1 MKKNFLFVNTII
13 SELSSAKNEFVEIKN
28 ELNLGLSDILLKG
41 LFTYQ
46 VSKFEIT
53 LNEILKMFLN
63 AFPEKI
69 PEKSFRP
76 TKEKVIENS
85 ESLIS
90 SVVDSYINELSYKN
104 LHEYLKAF
112 VDITGIDKN
121 TDDIID
127 KLIEMKETRNLLVH
141 NDLKVNEIY
150 IMKCKSYKR
159 ASDENIN
166 KSIDFDEKYIKE
178 CLNLCLDF
186 IDSYLLTKLQMK
198 YKDYTKIKA
207 MKEIWD
213 YLFNTPILKFDE
225 FWEHDGTYLHYFKMD
240 EEELKAKIT
249 VGCSTTE
256 KMSLFYLLIQYN
268 DSLAEAYLNKYQYRL
283 LPLGNLYGKRKENHI
298 YLQEVLTKYPTLFQ
312 QDII

>member
-1 MKKNFLFVNTII
+1 MKKNFLFVNNII
-13 SELSSAKNEFVEIKN
+13 SELSSAKNNFEEIKN
-28 ELNLGLSDILLKG
+28 ELDLGLSDILLKG

-53 LNEILKMFLN
+53 LNEILKIFLN

-69 PEKSFRP
+69 PEKSFKP

-90 SVVDSYINELSYKN
+90 SVADSYINELSYKN

-150 IMKCKSYKR
+150 LTKCKSYKR
-159 ASDENIN
+159 ASDEDIN
-166 KSIDFDEKYIKE
+166 KPIGFDEKYIKE
-178 CLNLCLDF
+178 CLNLCIDF

-207 MKEIWD
+207 MKEIWN
-213 YLFNTPILKFDE
+213 YLFDTPILKFDE
-225 FWEHDGTYLHYFKMD
+225 FWEHDGTNLLYFKM
-240 EEELKAKIT
+240 EERKLKAKIT

-268 DSLAEAYLNKYQYRL
+268 DSLAEAYMNKYQYRF
-283 LPLGNLYGKRKENHI
+283 LPLGNLHGKRKENYM